1 MLVLARRQGES
12 LIIAD
17 DIKITVLIIYKAK
30 IKMGVNSEVVTVKL
44 RESISIGDGITIR
57 LIKMDTNQVKLG
69 IEAPED
75 VSIKREEVYLKDQV
89 GNV

>member
-1 MLVLARRQGES
+1 MLVLTRRQGES

-17 DIKITVLIIYKAK
+17 DIKITVLIIYKAQ
-30 IKMGVNSEVVTVKL
+30 IKLKVNSEVATLHLEESMSIADGVTV
-44 RESISIGDGITIR
+44 R

-75 VSIKREEVYLKDQV
+75 VNIKREEVYLKDQV

>member
-17 DIKITVLIIYKAK
+17 DIKITVLIIYKTQ
-30 IKMGVNSEVVTVKL
+30 IKLEVNSEVVTVNL
-44 RESISIGDGITIR
+44 EESISIADDITIK
-57 LIKMDTNQVKLG
+57 LIKMDKNQVKLG
-69 IEAPED
+69 IEAPAD
-75 VSIKREEVYLKDQV
+75 VSIKREEVYLKDQE

>member
-17 DIKITVLIIYKAK
+17 DIKITVLIIYKTQ
-30 IKMGVNSEVVTVKL
+30 IKLEVNSEVVTVKL
-44 RESISIGDGITIR
+44 EGNITIGDGITIK
-57 LIKMDTNQVKLG
+57 LIKLDTNQVKLG